1 MQMAVESIGNRWLD
15 LIFFFFFFCLLFG
28 FLMMIVFV
36 LSSSRLD
43 IDVLCESLL
52 AISLLVS
59 NVVNY
64 ALKHQCD

>member
-1 MQMAVESIGNRWLD
+1 
-15 LIFFFFFFCLLFG
+15 
-28 FLMMIVFV
+28 MMIVFV